1 MRISRDSPFHGLALA
16 TAGFLGAGLLRGL
29 GATWRFTTIG
39 TDPFRG
45 DAPFIPAIWHRGL
58 FVGAVF
64 MRDRGATVPISLS
77 RDGDWIDAVLKRM
90 GFAEAARGSSSR
102 SATTLLR
109 TLIRQVRKG
118 GLVAMLPDGPRG
130 PAGDAK
136 PGVVAL
142 ARATQTPLL
151 PVGVAVDRCWEFGS
165 WDRTVLPKP
174 FARIVL
180 RYGEPVEVPKRA
192 GAEEIESLRKE
203 LGSMMERLDGEA
215 VKALAPA
222 NGNVRLEDPDR

>member
-1 MRISRDSPFHGLALA
+1 MRISRDSRFHGLALA
-16 TAGFLGAGLLRGL
+16 TAGWLGAGLLRGL

-58 FVGAVF
+58 FVGVVF
-64 MRDRGATVPISLS
+64 MRDRDATVPISLS

-90 GFAEAARGSSSR
+90 GFAEAARGSSSKA
-102 SATTLLR
+102 ATTLLR
-109 TLIRQVRKG
+109 SLIRQVRKG

-130 PAGDAK
+130 PARDAK

-142 ARATQTPLL
+142 ARATQTPLI
-151 PVGVAVDRCWEFGS
+151 PVGVAIDRCWEFGS

-174 FARIVL
+174 FARVVL
-180 RYGEPVEVPKRA
+180 RYGEPLEVPKRA
-192 GAEEIESLRKE
+192 GAEEIEALRKE
-203 LGSMMERLDGEA
+203 LSTMMDRLDGEA
-215 VKALAPA
+215 VQALTSARGKGQLGEP
-222 NGNVRLEDPDR
+222 NR